1 MERKR
6 LNTEEYIKLIKESP
20 EKKRGYIFAG
30 ATVVVSILLII
41 FAVRPTILTIT
52 QINASIK
59 EKNRLSTALDAKIS
73 TLSALDKQF
82 EDVGNDLNDLK
93 LIYPSDGNFSLL
105 LANINPI
112 LSRNGFF
119 LNGINFDKYSDK
131 NVSFTPKVLVPWTV
145 KISTKGK
152 ASNAI
157 NLLKDLEALPMFP
170 VIESFSYTDQKD
182 ENGLTNFSINMRIYK
197 IDNSNFYE

>member
-30 ATVVVSILLII
+30 ATVFVSVLLII
-41 FAVRPTILTIT
+41 FAIRPTILKIT
-52 QINASIK
+52 EINSSIK
-59 EKNRLSTALDAKIS
+59 EKNRLSVALDAKIS
-73 TLSALDKQF
+73 TLNSLDKQF
-82 EDVGNDLNDLK
+82 QDVGTNLKDLK
-93 LIYPSDGNFSLL
+93 LIYPADGNFSLL

-119 LNGINFDKYSDK
+119 LNGINFDKYNDK
-131 NVSFTPKVLVPWTV
+131 NFTFTSKVLVPWSV
-145 KISTKGK
+145 KISTKGRPT
-152 ASNAI
+152 NVI

-182 ENGLTNFSINMRIYK
+182 ESGLTNFSINMRIYK
-197 IDNSNFYE
+197 IDNTNFYE

>member
-1 MERKR
+1 MERKG

-30 ATVVVSILLII
+30 VTVVVSILLII
-41 FAVRPTILTIT
+41 FAIRPTILKIT
-52 QINASIK
+52 QINTSIK

-82 EDVGNDLNDLK
+82 GDIGVDLKDLK

-105 LANINPI
+105 LANVTPI

-152 ASNAI
+152 TSNVI

-182 ENGLTNFSINMRIYK
+182 ESGLTNFSINMRIYK
-197 IDNSNFYE
+197 IDNTNFYE

>member
-6 LNTEEYIKLIKESP
+6 LNTEEYIKFIKESP
-20 EKKRGYIFAG
+20 EKKRGYVFAG
-30 ATVVVSILLII
+30 VTVLVSILLII
-41 FAVRPTILTIT
+41 FAVRPTIVTIT
-52 QINASIK
+52 GINASIK

-73 TLSALDKQF
+73 TLNKLDKQF
-82 EDVGNDLNDLK
+82 QDIGTDLNDLK
-93 LIYPSDGNFSLL
+93 LIYPADGNFSLL

-119 LNGINFDKYSDK
+119 LNGISFDKYSDK
-131 NVSFTPKVLVPWTV
+131 NISFTPKVLVPWSV

-152 ASNAI
+152 TANVI
-157 NLLKDLEALPMFP
+157 NLLKDLEAMPMFP

-182 ENGLTNFSINMRIYK
+182 ESGLTNYSINMRIYK
-197 IDNSNFYE
+197 IDNANFYE